1 VNLNEVAVSLY
12 GELSGGRVISLADR
26 DGLGLAAGSIEA
38 ALGAVVCSYPV
49 LLHGTGDL
57 IPAGTPLRL
66 SPGRQRFGQAPHA
79 REGFATDSAG
89 VALLKALFAN
99 IVNLGYPYVITPQS
113 PLKLTIEKWVPEAER
128 LRGYVHIIGPKSHF
142 ERERHPSGRDTW
154 QWVTSRDDAVFGGA
168 VEVQPADFVYPVER
182 RRG

>member
-1 VNLNEVAVSLY
+1 MRDALY
-12 GELSGGRVISLADR
+12 GELAAGRVVSLADR
-26 DGLGLAAGSIEA
+26 PSFGLASEAIEA
-38 ALGAVVCSYPV
+38 VLDVIVRSYPV

-66 SPGRQRFGQAPHA
+66 SPGRQRSGQAPRP

-89 VALLKALFAN
+89 IALLKALFKN
-99 IVNLGYPYVITPQS
+99 VVNLKYPYVITPQS
-113 PLKLTIEKWVPEAER
+113 PLTLTIENWVPEAER
-128 LRGYVHIIGPKSHF
+128 SRGYVHLIGPRSHF
-142 ERERHPSGRDTW
+142 ERERLPSGHDTW

-182 RRG
+182 RR